1 MDDKQKGQMKIMTD
15 AVQPYCDEDIIAAM
29 TCSHS
34 GSTGRTLIS
43 KIFFGGFGA
52 SWGTS
57 SLPNPVFLAVG
68 KENIYAFDYK
78 PRGFK
83 FKIKKEAA
91 RWSRKDVIVEAET
104 EGKMYSFT
112 ISTPNGEK
120 FPLEIPVYMGG
131 KEIARFFL
139 DSIR

>member
-34 GSTGRTLIS
+34 GSTTRTLIA
-43 KIFFGGFGA
+43 KVFLGGFGA

-57 SLPNPVFLAVG
+57 GLPNPVFLAVG

-91 RWSRKDVIVEAET
+91 RWRRKDVTVESET

-112 ISTPNGEK
+112 ISAPAGEK
-120 FPLEIPVYMGG
+120 YPLEIPVYMGG
-131 KEIARFFL
+131 KEIAKFFL
-139 DSIR
+139 DSMR

>member
-34 GSTGRTLIS
+34 GSTTRTLIA
-43 KIFFGGFGA
+43 KVFLGGFGA

-57 SLPNPVFLAVG
+57 GLPNPVFLAVG

-91 RWSRKDVIVEAET
+91 RWHRKDVTVESET

-112 ISTPNGEK
+112 ISAPAGEK
-120 FPLEIPVYMGG
+120 YPLEIPVYMGG
-131 KEIARFFL
+131 KELAKFFL
-139 DSIR
+139 DTIR